1 MPEAS
6 LAFGDRVLVD
16 VAGELT
22 YGVVYGIPQVTPFIP
37 PMRVMRRLSGIATP
51 RMW

>member
-1 MPEAS
+1 MP
-6 LAFGDRVLVD
+6 LAIACWSM
-16 VAGELT
+16 AGELT

-37 PMRVMRRLSGIATP
+37 PMRVMQTIVRKATP